1 MKNGVKLI
9 VVLTVV
15 AMSVPSYAADPATV
29 SLYKMKCAG
38 CHAMDGSAGTPM
50 GKKLGAH
57 SFLSP
62 EVMKLSDAELAQFT
76 AKGKGKMPPFG
87 KALKDGQIN
96 GLVGYIRE
104 LMKARK

>member
-1 MKNGVKLI
+1 MKNVLKL
-9 VVLTVV
+9 VALLTVT
-15 AMSVPSYAADPATV
+15 ALAVPLYAADPATV
-29 SLYKMKCAG
+29 SLYKTKCAG
-38 CHAMDGSAGTPM
+38 CHGMDGSASTPM

-62 EVMKLSDAELAQFT
+62 EIMKLSDAEIAQFT

-87 KALKDGQIN
+87 KALKDDQIN

-104 LMKARK
+104 LMKAKK

>member
-1 MKNGVKLI
+1 MKNAWKLVAI
-9 VVLTVV
+9 VTV
-15 AMSVPSYAADPATV
+15 AALAVPAYAADPATV
-29 SLYKMKCAG
+29 SLYKTKCAA
-38 CHAMDGSAGTPM
+38 CHAMDGTASTPM

-62 EVMKLSDAELAQFT
+62 EVVKLSDAEIAQFT

-87 KALKDGQIN
+87 KALKDDQIN

-104 LMKARK
+104 LMKAKK